1 MHQMAKNGNLFV
13 NYWNTSRIKALNGMI
28 KWKSKPKSWSKV
40 EVSGLHSVSASVIF
54 LKQADK

>member
-40 EVSGLHSVSASVIF
+40 EVSGLSSVSASVIF